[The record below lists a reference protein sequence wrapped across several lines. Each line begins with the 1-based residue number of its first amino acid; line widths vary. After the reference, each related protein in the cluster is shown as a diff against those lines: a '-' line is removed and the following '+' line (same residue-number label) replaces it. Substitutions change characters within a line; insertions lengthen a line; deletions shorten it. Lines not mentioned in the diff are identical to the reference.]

1 MEHANLEHLA
11 ACPICGAPPTLLGSP
26 IRDYSISQELFHLVD
41 CASCGFRFTNPRP
54 YQGGLEKYYN
64 SPSYISHSNTKTSLQ
79 DKLYH
84 IARRIGLRQKFNLI
98 KAQQPFGRVLDVG
111 CGTGEFLSYLLG
123 RGYLVS
129 GVEPNLHAREQ
140 AIANYSISVVPALEQ
155 VAGTENFQVVTL
167 WHVLEHVP
175 DLRATFKRLFA
186 LLADHGLLV
195 IAVPDRESWD
205 ASYYR
210 DQWAAW
216 DVPRHFSH
224 FRKKDVE
231 RLLHEHGF
239 ELITVRRMWIDA
251 LYISMLSEAYR
262 GTSKPVALLKGAL
275 IGSWSNL
282 VSAFT
287 GRPTS
292 SSLFIARKGKP

>member
-11 ACPICGAPPTLLGSP
+11 ACPICGAPPTLPGSP

-79 DKLYH
+79 DKLYR
-84 IARRIGLRQKFNLI
+84 IARRIGLRQKFKLI
-98 KAQQPFGRVLDVG
+98 KVQQPFGRVLDVG

-210 DQWAAW
+210 DKWAAW

-224 FRKKDVE
+224 FRKKDAE

-239 ELITVRRMWIDA
+239 ELITVRRMWMDA